1 MTDFTRW
8 MRWIRIQRIRTEHRL
23 AIQYN
28 DKPVIS
34 VQYRQRLFEATKI
47 QPKNI

>member
-34 VQYRQRLFEATKI
+34 VQYRQVIFEATKI
-47 QPKNI
+47 QP

>member
-8 MRWIRIQRIRTEHRL
+8 MRFIHIQRIRTEHRL
-23 AIQYN
+23 AIEFN

-34 VQYRQRLFEATKI
+34 EQYRKRI
-47 QPKNI
+47 QEQTRIKPITP

>member
-1 MTDFTRW
+1 MTEFNRW

-34 VQYRQRLFEATKI
+34 VQYRKRIQEETKI
-47 QPKNI
+47 KPITP